1 VFIARYT
8 INIHKKCNYTV
19 CCECFFFIFYFTLYF
34 KLVLQTCFCR
44 WIFEWFFCDTEPTS
58 TSSFQIPCFQDGQHL
73 TKSESNEGNISTHS
87 FDYLL
92 SFTAV
97 VKIDFFV
104 RNLDRVSKCR
114 WRLIFSVQYKIYY

>member
-19 CCECFFFIFYFTLYF
+19 CCECFFLYF
-34 KLVLQTCFCR
+34 ILRYTSNSFFKHVFVGEYLNDSSVILSLPRPQASKFHVFKMVNTSPKANQTKV
-44 WIFEWFFCDTEPTS
+44 IFPPIHS
-58 TSSFQIPCFQDGQHL
+58 TICYPL
-73 TKSESNEGNISTHS
+73 
-87 FDYLL
+87 
-92 SFTAV
+92 AV

-104 RNLDRVSKCR
+104 RKLDRVSKCR